1 MDTKEKVYD
10 FVPLAEKR
18 SYIKTDILQYKGYID
33 AEITCDTAIHMG
45 SGYKELDNESNLLV
59 YKTIRYDGKPI
70 IPGSSLK
77 GVVRQIA
84 EAASCSCA
92 KDLKKC
98 GICIACDMFGSM
110 GRASNVIFSDFISDN
125 AVTEIFDLNQQF
137 EPKNKVSD
145 YYKFYKVNDS
155 SYKNEK
161 NITNQSVQVE
171 VVSSGTV
178 FKGRIHFK
186 KLTEEQL
193 SLLMYSLGLNEK
205 NNEKINLKIGG
216 FKNSDI
222 GEVYV
227 TVTNFNVN
235 ALNKTPAVLAEN
247 YVNMATSN
255 KSGIAKINKILN
267 VNNS

>member
-1 MDTKEKVYD
+1 M
-10 FVPLAEKR
+10 
-18 SYIKTDILQYKGYID
+18 
-33 AEITCDTAIHMG
+33 
-45 SGYKELDNESNLLV
+45 NEH
-59 YKTIRYDGKPI
+59 
-70 IPGSSLK
+70 
-77 GVVRQIA
+77 
-84 EAASCSCA
+84 
-92 KDLKKC
+92 
-98 GICIACDMFGSM
+98 
-110 GRASNVIFSDFISDN
+110 
-125 AVTEIFDLNQQF
+125 
-137 EPKNKVSD
+137 
-145 YYKFYKVNDS
+145 
-155 SYKNEK
+155 KNEK

-235 ALNKTPAVLAEN
+235 ALNKTSAVLAEN